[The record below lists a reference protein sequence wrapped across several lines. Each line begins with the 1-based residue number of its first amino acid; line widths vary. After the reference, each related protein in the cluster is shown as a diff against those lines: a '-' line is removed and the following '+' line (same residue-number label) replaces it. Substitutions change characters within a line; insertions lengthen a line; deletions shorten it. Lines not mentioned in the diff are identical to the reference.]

1 MADAESLRIVILG
14 SGNLATSLALA
25 IFSTKHNLCQIYS
38 KTEEHAMQLAQ
49 MCKCAYTSDLNSL
62 FDADVYISALKDDIS
77 SSVWQNVNFKNK
89 LVLHTAGSL
98 PISLL
103 APYTQHYGI
112 LYPLM
117 TFSKSRIV
125 DFKDI
130 PIFIEASSSEDLK
143 VVKSLSKSLSD
154 IVYEADSESRLKMH
168 LAAVFV
174 NNFTNFMYAEGAK
187 ILGET
192 NIPFSVLYPLIDETA
207 RKIHSIKPLE
217 AQTGPAVRGD
227 EKILEHHSNMLMGDD
242 KKLYRLISSMIF
254 NLKQKN

>member
-1 MADAESLRIVILG
+1 MADAESLRIVVLG
-14 SGNLATSLALA
+14 SGNLATSLVLA
-25 IFSTKHNLCQIYS
+25 IVSTKHTLCQIYS
-38 KTEEHAMQLAQ
+38 KTETHAMQLAQ
-49 MCKCAYTSDLNSL
+49 MCKCAYTSDLNNL
-62 FDADVYISALKDDIS
+62 VEADVYISALKDDIS
-77 SSVWQNVNFKNK
+77 SLVWQNVNFKNK

-112 LYPLM
+112 MYPLM

-130 PIFIEASSSEDLK
+130 PIFIEASSSEDLE

-174 NNFTNFMYAEGAK
+174 NNFTNFMYVEGAK
-187 ILGET
+187 LLAKT

-207 RKIHSIKPLE
+207 RKIHSIKPLD

-227 EKILEHHSNMLMGDD
+227 EKILEHHSNMLEGDD
-242 KKLYRLISSMIF
+242 KKLYGLISSMIF
-254 NLKQKN
+254 NFKQKN